1 MAQTLPESFEAKR
14 HDLDCPRNSI
24 VLCGKNYIFSTDTGR
39 L

>member
-14 HDLDCPRNSI
+14 HDLDYPRDSM
-24 VLCGKNYIFSTDTGR
+24 VHCGTDYIFSTGTSR